1 MMNTDIT
8 TLQRRIKQLE
18 AQKAMLEKAI
28 ALQAIR
34 ADREARHARVA
45 IIQNDLDA
53 VKSITVK
60 IERNLANN
68 PILVLDFDYDEL
80 I

>member
-1 MMNTDIT
+1 MNTDT
-8 TLQRRIKQLE
+8 KLQSRIKQLE
-18 AQKAMLEKAI
+18 AQKAMLEKAL

-34 ADREARHARVA
+34 QDEHSRHARVA

-53 VKSITVK
+53 IKSITVK
-60 IERNLANN
+60 IERNIGNN
-68 PILVLDFDYDEL
+68 PILVLEFDYDEL

>member
-1 MMNTDIT
+1 MNTEII
-8 TLQRRIKQLE
+8 TLQRRIAKLE
-18 AQKAMLEKAI
+18 AQKTMLEKAL

-34 ADREARHARVA
+34 QDEHSRNARIV
-45 IIQNDLDA
+45 IVQDDLDA

-68 PILVLDFDYDEL
+68 PILILNFEYDEL

>member
-1 MMNTDIT
+1 MNTDT
-8 TLQRRIKQLE
+8 KLQSRIKQLE
-18 AQKAMLEKAI
+18 AQRAMLEKAL

-34 ADREARHARVA
+34 QDEHSRHARVA

-53 VKSITVK
+53 IKSITVK
-60 IERNLANN
+60 IERNIGNN
-68 PILVLDFDYDEL
+68 PILVLEFDYDEL

>member
-1 MMNTDIT
+1 MNTDTIN
-8 TLQRRIKQLE
+8 TLQRRIAQLE
-18 AQKAMLEKAI
+18 AQKAMLEKAL

-45 IIQNDLDA
+45 IIQNDLDTI
-53 VKSITVK
+53 KSITVRM
-60 IERNLANN
+60 EHNMANN
-68 PILVLDFDYDEL
+68 PILVIDFEHEEL

>member
-1 MMNTDIT
+1 MNTDIN
-8 TLQRRIKQLE
+8 TLQSRIKQLKI
-18 AQKAMLEKAI
+18 QKAMLEKAI

-53 VKSITVK
+53 IKSITVK

-68 PILVLDFDYDEL
+68 PILVLDFEYDEL

>member
-1 MMNTDIT
+1 MNTDIN
-8 TLQRRIKQLE
+8 TLQSRIKQLE
-18 AQKAMLEKAI
+18 IQKAMLEKAI

-60 IERNLANN
+60 TERNLANN
-68 PILVLDFDYDEL
+68 PILVLDFEYDEL

>member
-1 MMNTDIT
+1 MNDIT
-8 TLQRRIKQLE
+8 TLQHRIKQLE

-34 ADREARHARVA
+34 ADREARHARVT

-60 IERNLANN
+60 IEQNLANN

>member
-1 MMNTDIT
+1 MNTEI
-8 TLQRRIKQLE
+8 TLQSRIKQLE
-18 AQKAMLEKAI
+18 AQKTMLEKAL

-34 ADREARHARVA
+34 QDEHSRNARIT

-53 VKSITVK
+53 VKSVTVK

-68 PILVLDFDYDEL
+68 PILILNFEYDEL

>member
-1 MMNTDIT
+1 MNTDIT

-18 AQKAMLEKAI
+18 AQKVMLEKALV
-28 ALQAIR
+28 LQAIR
-34 ADREARHARVA
+34 QDEHSRNARIV
-45 IIQNDLDA
+45 IVQDDLDA

-68 PILVLDFDYDEL
+68 PILILNFEYDEL

>member
-1 MMNTDIT
+1 MNTEII
-8 TLQRRIKQLE
+8 TLQRRIAKLE
-18 AQKAMLEKAI
+18 AHKTMLEKAL

-34 ADREARHARVA
+34 QDEHSRHARIA
-45 IIQNDLDA
+45 IIQDELDA

-60 IERNLANN
+60 IERNLGDN
-68 PILVLDFDYDEL
+68 PILILNFEYDEL

>member
-1 MMNTDIT
+1 MNTDINI
-8 TLQRRIKQLE
+8 LQSRIKQLE
-18 AQKAMLEKAI
+18 AQKVMLEKAL

-34 ADREARHARVA
+34 QDEHSRNARIV
-45 IIQNDLDA
+45 IVQDDLDA

-68 PILVLDFDYDEL
+68 PILILNFDYDEL

>member
-1 MMNTDIT
+1 MNTDIN
-8 TLQRRIKQLE
+8 TLQSRIKQLE
-18 AQKAMLEKAI
+18 IQKAMLEKAI

-60 IERNLANN
+60 ISK
-68 PILVLDFDYDEL
+68 
-80 I
+80 

>member
-1 MMNTDIT
+1 MNTDIT

-18 AQKAMLEKAI
+18 AQKSMLEKAL

-34 ADREARHARVA
+34 QDEHSRNARIV
-45 IIQNDLDA
+45 IVQDDLEA
-53 VKSITVK
+53 VKSITVRM
-60 IERNLANN
+60 ERNIANN

>member
-1 MMNTDIT
+1 MNTEII
-8 TLQRRIKQLE
+8 TLQRRIAKLE
-18 AQKAMLEKAI
+18 AHKTMLEKAL

-34 ADREARHARVA
+34 QNEHSRHARVA
-45 IIQNDLDA
+45 IVQDDLEA
-53 VKSITVK
+53 VKSITVR
-60 IERNLANN
+60 IERNIANN

>member
-1 MMNTDIT
+1 MNTDIT
-8 TLQRRIKQLE
+8 TLLRRIKQLE
-18 AQKAMLEKAI
+18 MQKAILEKAL

-34 ADREARHARVA
+34 QDEHSRNARIV
-45 IIQNDLDA
+45 IVQDDLEA
-53 VKSITVK
+53 VKSITVRV
-60 IERNLANN
+60 ERNIANS

>member
-1 MMNTDIT
+1 MNTDIT
-8 TLQRRIKQLE
+8 TLLRRIKQLE
-18 AQKAMLEKAI
+18 MQKAILEKAL

-34 ADREARHARVA
+34 QNEHSRNARIA
-45 IIQNDLDA
+45 IIQDELDA

-60 IERNLANN
+60 IERNLGNN
-68 PILVLDFDYDEL
+68 PILILNFEYDEL

>member
-1 MMNTDIT
+1 MTTDIN

-18 AQKAMLEKAI
+18 AQKSMLEKAL

-34 ADREARHARVA
+34 QDEHSRNARIV
-45 IIQNDLDA
+45 IVQDDLEA
-53 VKSITVK
+53 VKSITVRM
-60 IERNLANN
+60 ERNIANN

>member
-1 MMNTDIT
+1 MNTDIT

-34 ADREARHARVA
+34 VDREARHARVA

>member
-1 MMNTDIT
+1 MNTDIN
-8 TLQRRIKQLE
+8 TLQSRIKQLE
-18 AQKAMLEKAI
+18 IQKAMLEKAI

-68 PILVLDFDYDEL
+68 PILVFDFEYDEL

>member
-1 MMNTDIT
+1 MNTDINI
-8 TLQRRIKQLE
+8 LQSRIKRLE
-18 AQKAMLEKAI
+18 EQKTMLEKALV
-28 ALQAIR
+28 LQAIR
-34 ADREARHARVA
+34 QDEHSRNARIV
-45 IIQNDLDA
+45 IVQDDLDA

-68 PILVLDFDYDEL
+68 PILILNFEYDEL

>member
-1 MMNTDIT
+1 MNTDINI
-8 TLQRRIKQLE
+8 LQSRIKRLE
-18 AQKAMLEKAI
+18 EQKAMLEKALV
-28 ALQAIR
+28 LQAIR
-34 ADREARHARVA
+34 QDEHSRNARIV
-45 IIQNDLDA
+45 IVQDDLDA

-68 PILVLDFDYDEL
+68 PILILNFEYDEL

>member
-1 MMNTDIT
+1 MNTDIT

-18 AQKAMLEKAI
+18 AQKAVLEKAL

-34 ADREARHARVA
+34 QNEHSRHARVA
-45 IIQNDLDA
+45 IVQDDLEA
-53 VKSITVK
+53 VKSITVRM
-60 IERNLANN
+60 ERNIANN
-68 PILVLDFDYDEL
+68 PILVLDFEYDEL

>member
-1 MMNTDIT
+1 MNTDIT

-18 AQKAMLEKAI
+18 AQKVMLEKALV
-28 ALQAIR
+28 LQAIR
-34 ADREARHARVA
+34 QDEHSRNARIV
-45 IIQNDLDA
+45 IVQDDLDA

-68 PILVLDFDYDEL
+68 PILVLDFNYDEL

>member
-1 MMNTDIT
+1 MNTEII
-8 TLQRRIKQLE
+8 TLQRRIAKLE
-18 AQKAMLEKAI
+18 AQKTMLEKAL

-34 ADREARHARVA
+34 QDEHSRNARIV
-45 IIQNDLDA
+45 IVQDDLDA

-68 PILVLDFDYDEL
+68 PILVLDFEYDEL

>member
-1 MMNTDIT
+1 MNTETI
-8 TLQRRIKQLE
+8 LQSRIKQLE
-18 AQKAMLEKAI
+18 AQKTMLEKAL

-34 ADREARHARVA
+34 QDEHSRNARIT

-53 VKSITVK
+53 VKSVTVK

-68 PILVLDFDYDEL
+68 PILILNFEYDEL

>member
-1 MMNTDIT
+1 MSTEIN
-8 TLQRRIKQLE
+8 TLQRRIAQLE
-18 AQKAMLEKAI
+18 AQKAMLEKAL

-34 ADREARHARVA
+34 ENEHSRTARVV
-45 IIQNDLDA
+45 IVQDDLEA
-53 VKSITVK
+53 VKSITVRM
-60 IERNLANN
+60 ERNLANN

>member
-1 MMNTDIT
+1 MNTDIN
-8 TLQRRIKQLE
+8 TLQSRIKQLE
-18 AQKAMLEKAI
+18 IQKAMLEKAI

-53 VKSITVK
+53 VKSITV
-60 IERNLANN
+60 
-68 PILVLDFDYDEL
+68 
-80 I
+80 

>member
-1 MMNTDIT
+1 MNTEII
-8 TLQRRIKQLE
+8 TLQRHIAKLE
-18 AQKAMLEKAI
+18 AHKTMLEKAL

-34 ADREARHARVA
+34 QNEHSRHARVA
-45 IIQNDLDA
+45 IVQDDLEA
-53 VKSITVK
+53 VKSITVR
-60 IERNLANN
+60 IERNIANN

>member
-1 MMNTDIT
+1 MNTDIN
-8 TLQRRIKQLE
+8 TLQSRIKQLE
-18 AQKAMLEKAI
+18 IQKAMLEKAI

-60 IERNLANN
+60 IEQNLANN
-68 PILVLDFDYDEL
+68 PILVLDFEYDEL

>member
-1 MMNTDIT
+1 MTTDIN

-18 AQKAMLEKAI
+18 TQKAMLEKAL

-34 ADREARHARVA
+34 QNEHSRHARVA
-45 IIQNDLDA
+45 IVQDDLEA
-53 VKSITVK
+53 VKSITVR
-60 IERNLANN
+60 IERNIANN

>member
-1 MMNTDIT
+1 MNTDIT

-18 AQKAMLEKAI
+18 AQKAMLEKAL

-34 ADREARHARVA
+34 QDEHSRNARIV
-45 IIQNDLDA
+45 IVQDDLEA
-53 VKSITVK
+53 VKSITVRM
-60 IERNLANN
+60 ERNIANN

>member
-1 MMNTDIT
+1 MNTET
-8 TLQRRIKQLE
+8 TLQSRIQQLE
-18 AQKAMLEKAI
+18 AQKAILEKAL

-34 ADREARHARVA
+34 QNEHSRNARIA
-45 IIQNDLDA
+45 IIQDELDA

-68 PILVLDFDYDEL
+68 PILILNFEYDEL